1 MRISDHIYL
10 VGSEQ
15 FGLSHPLDCSCY
27 LIDGGSAL
35 GLIDAGL
42 GLGVDDLLAN
52 ITAAGFDPQALTH
65 ILITHAHAGHWGGA
79 LELRKRLGAQVWV
92 HELGAAGMTN
102 VADDPGIQLNIKF
115 KRYPL
120 GFVPLPC
127 SPDRTLSDG
136 ETIRIGSF
144 EVRAVLVQGHT
155 NDSVC
160 YLFADGS
167 KRGLF
172 TGDVVFYG
180 GKLGLLNLDGFS
192 MEAYRRDIH
201 KLADLNVDML
211 LPGHGVFTVK
221 RGQNHIKRAIYK
233 LSDFVMPETFFET
246 NELMWDKD
254 YLQMMSE

>member
-1 MRISDHIYL
+1 MRISEHVYL

-35 GLIDAGL
+35 GLVDTGL
-42 GLGVDDLLAN
+42 GLGVDDILAN
-52 ITAAGFDPQALTH
+52 VRADGFDPQAITH

-79 LELRKRLGAQVWV
+79 PEIRERTGAQVWA
-92 HELGAAGMTN
+92 HTLGGAAMVN
-102 VADDPGIQLNIKF
+102 IADDPGIQLNIQH
-115 KRYPL
+115 KRYPS
-120 GFVPLPC
+120 GFEPTPC
-127 SPDRTLSDG
+127 PPDRVFQDADTITIGDLTVRTL
-136 ETIRIGSF
+136 
-144 EVRAVLVQGHT
+144 LVQGHT
-155 NDSVC
+155 KDSVC
-160 YLFADGS
+160 LLFEDEG

-192 MEAYRRDIH
+192 MDDYRRDIH

-211 LPGHGVFTVK
+211 LPGHGVFIVR
-221 RGQNHIKRAIYK
+221 RGQNHIKRAISK

-246 NELMWDKD
+246 NEFMWDRE
-254 YLQMMSE
+254 YLSIMSD